1 MNHLYPSIEHLR
13 IQAHKKVPG
22 FALDYLESGCNEE
35 INLKRNTQE
44 LREIQLIPHYID
56 GPEMVS
62 LKTSLFG
69 HEYDA
74 PFGISPIGLQ
84 GLIWPGAS
92 EILAKAAFEHNI
104 PFILSTVG
112 TASIEKIAEITH
124 GQAWFQLYHPAEERV
139 TNALLERAK
148 NAGIQVLVLL
158 TDVPTF
164 GHRYKDM
171 KNGLSLPP
179 RMTFKNILQIM
190 SRPDWAI
197 STLIKGSPK
206 FETMLPYTPKG
217 LNMKQLGYFM
227 NKSFNG
233 RITSEQIQKI
243 REKWKGKLIIKGVAG
258 IQDVQKA
265 LKIGIDGLLVSNHG
279 GRQIDAGESSI
290 QSLLRVKDEIDNQIP
305 LMMDS
310 GIRTGPDVV
319 RSLAAGAQF
328 TFLGRSMMYGV
339 GALGKKGGDHTIQLL
354 KNQILQAMQQIG
366 AQNISEIPNHLVND
380 R

>member
-1 MNHLYPSIEHLR
+1 MNHQYPSIESLR
-13 IQAHKKVPG
+13 IKAHKKVPG
-22 FALDYLESGCNEE
+22 FAMDYLESGCNEE
-35 INLKRNTQE
+35 INLQRNTSE
-44 LREIQLIPHYID
+44 LRDIQLIPHYID
-56 GPEMVS
+56 GPGAVS
-62 LKTSLFG
+62 LQTELFG
-69 HEYDA
+69 HMYDA
-74 PFGISPIGLQ
+74 PFGVSPIGLQ

-124 GQAWFQLYHPAEERV
+124 GRAWFQLYHPAEERV

-179 RMTFKNILQIM
+179 RMTLKNIIQIM
-190 SRPDWAI
+190 SRPEWALN
-197 STLIKGSPK
+197 TLWQGSPK
-206 FETMLPYTPKG
+206 FETMIPYTPKG

-233 RITSEQIQKI
+233 RITSTQIQKI
-243 REKWKGKLIIKGVAG
+243 RDKWKGKLIIKGVAG
-258 IQDVQKA
+258 IQDTLKA
-265 LKIGIDGLLVSNHG
+265 VELGFDGILVSNHG

-290 QSLLRVKDEIDNQIP
+290 QSLLRIKNHIP
-305 LMMDS
+305 NHIKLMMDS
-310 GIRTGPDVV
+310 GVRTGPDVV
-319 RSLAAGAQF
+319 RTLASGAEF
-328 TFLGRSMMYGV
+328 AFMGRSFMYGV
-339 GALGKKGGDHTIQLL
+339 GALGKKGGSHTIQLL
-354 KNQILQAMQQIG
+354 KNQVLQAMQQIG
-366 AQNISEIPNHLVND
+366 AQNISEISKHLVSD